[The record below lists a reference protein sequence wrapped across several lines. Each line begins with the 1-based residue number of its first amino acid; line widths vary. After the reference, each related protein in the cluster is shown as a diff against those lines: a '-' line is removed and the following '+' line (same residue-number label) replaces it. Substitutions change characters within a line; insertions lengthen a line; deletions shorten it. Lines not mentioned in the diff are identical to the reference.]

1 MRTPIILRFIS
12 LLPLLLQTACIGTT
26 PPSQFYML
34 EPIAADSANVSNS
47 GQARLILALAPVKIP
62 HYLDRS
68 QMVNAAG
75 KNTYQL
81 DELHRWAE
89 RLDENMTRVM
99 LQDLTQMIPADV
111 VLTTNKQAQQAAFRL
126 MVNVLEFHVDPQGQA
141 GLMAQWQVSRG
152 DRVILS
158 QQSSHHL
165 AVASDDVSLKVQAL
179 NHCFNQLNQEIAS
192 AISGLKRDP
201 G

>member
-1 MRTPIILRFIS
+1 MRTPITLRFIP

-34 EPIAADSANVSNS
+34 EPLAADSENLSNL
-47 GQARLILALAPVKIP
+47 GQARLILALVPVKIP

-99 LQDLTQMIPADV
+99 LQDLTQLIPADV
-111 VLTTNKQAQQAAFRL
+111 VLTTSKHAQHAELRL

-141 GLMAQWQVSRG
+141 WLMAQWQVNQG
-152 DRVILS
+152 DKVLLS
-158 QQSSHHL
+158 QQGSYHQAL
-165 AVASDDVSLKVQAL
+165 AGSDVSLKVQAL
-179 NHCFNQLNQEIAS
+179 NQCFNQLNQDIAS
-192 AISGLKRDP
+192 AISGLKRHSD
-201 G
+201 